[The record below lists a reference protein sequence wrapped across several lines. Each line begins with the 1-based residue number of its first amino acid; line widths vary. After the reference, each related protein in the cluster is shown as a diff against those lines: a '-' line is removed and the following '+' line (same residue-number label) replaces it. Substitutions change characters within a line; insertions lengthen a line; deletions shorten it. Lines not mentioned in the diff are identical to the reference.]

1 MVLLPRAGVKKDV
14 LDMVRRLAIFSA
26 LAIVTVVVY
35 VSLDDHPIQ
44 QKVRAD
50 EKQLAEAIRKKSAQ
64 AGQDVDSPK
73 KVLTPEEIES
83 GKW

>member
-1 MVLLPRAGVKKDV
+1 MLLLPQFRIKTGISD
-14 LDMVRRLAIFSA
+14 RRHLFSFLMLVVIA
-26 LAIVTVVVY
+26 AVVY
-35 VSLDDHPIQ
+35 VSLEDHPIQ
-44 QKVRAD
+44 QKVKAD